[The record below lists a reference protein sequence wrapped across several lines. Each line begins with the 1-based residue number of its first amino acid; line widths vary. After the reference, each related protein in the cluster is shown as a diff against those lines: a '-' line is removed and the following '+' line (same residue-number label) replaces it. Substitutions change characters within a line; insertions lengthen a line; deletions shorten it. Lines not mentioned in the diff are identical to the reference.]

1 VTVEIRSTWEHCWVV
16 GKTNTCQGTDGAAMF
31 YGARAQ
37 IIFYCLSSYV
47 GALIKVKLI
56 INK

>member
-1 VTVEIRSTWEHCWVV
+1 VEIRSTWEHCWVV